1 MKEIMKQYF
10 ERFCDMWRDF
20 NGTYPQISYDEDV
33 DSRLYVGTMDEEE
46 YISWKPLEKDTITE
60 KIKVEKYFFII

>member
-60 KIKVEKYFFII
+60 KM